1 MTKRQQPK
9 TRQQK
14 SVKLLRKKIMD
25 STAKNYQKAVKEA
38 VQQETDN
45 LKIAEAESVE
55 TIEEKNELGLVIT
68 GPLANPS
75 MMDNYIRLTGLN
87 TNERL
92 LVKLP
97 IQVQPKE
104 EVIKVSEETIEA
116 AIERETEKETKKEK
130 EIKDIT
136 DTVKEKETENKTAEA
151 KDIDT
156 AEKTT
161 ETTDKKTTEKT
172 KTEEPIN
179 TDKKETKESK
189 NVIKT
194 KSGKIVYKKNKL
206 KESSDTKA
214 KYITPPRAN
223 TDFEEL
229 TNALKIVLKY
239 ISTSKSENLKIY
251 NGIHDA
257 DLETTDLLHEIELNQ
272 LDIKEQVEMYM
283 KLKEVRE
290 RRRTYKN
297 RQAYFDEIGTFVGM
311 MPGLPGKLQNLL
323 NKLQEVKM
331 RQENAI
337 YTPRIRTDIKESENI
352 KYPTRKK

>member
-14 SVKLLRKKIMD
+14 SIKLLRKKIMN
-25 STAKNYQKAVKEA
+25 STAKNFQKAVKEA
-38 VQQETDN
+38 VKQETDN
-45 LKIAEAESVE
+45 LKITEAESVE
-55 TIEEKNELGLVIT
+55 NIEEKNALGLVIT

-97 IQVQPKE
+97 IKVQPKE

-116 AIERETEKETKKEK
+116 TIESETEKETQKEK
-130 EIKDIT
+130 EITKIT
-136 DTVKEKETENKTAEA
+136 DTAKEKERENKTAKA
-151 KDIDT
+151 KEIDT
-156 AEKTT
+156 TEKTT
-161 ETTDKKTTEKT
+161 ETTNKKITEKT
-172 KTEEPIN
+172 ETDKTID

-189 NVIKT
+189 NFTKT

-214 KYITPPRAN
+214 KYITPPKAD

-239 ISTSKSENLKIY
+239 ISTSKGENLKIY

>member
-55 TIEEKNELGLVIT
+55 TIEEKNALGLVIT

-116 AIERETEKETKKEK
+116 AIESETEKENKK
-130 EIKDIT
+130 EIKEIT

-151 KDIDT
+151 KDINT

-161 ETTDKKTTEKT
+161 EITDKKTTEKT
-172 KTEEPIN
+172 ETHKTID